1 MNVNKDMSMN
11 ETIAAIATGMGNSG
25 IGIIRISGEE
35 SFEIASRIF
44 LDHNGNKVTVADYKT
59 HTAHY
64 GTIAEED
71 GTAIDNALLLVMRGP
86 RSYTGE
92 DVAEIQCH
100 GGSYNIQKILAAVL
114 KAGARLAE
122 PGEFTKRAFL
132 NGRMDLSQ
140 AEAVM
145 DLIEAQNEFAH
156 KNAKSQLEGAL
167 GKKISEIRSR
177 LLYHMAYI
185 ESALD
190 DPENYSL
197 DNYGENL
204 YEVVENCLHDVEK
217 LLQNA
222 DNGRIRKTG
231 IRTVLVGR
239 PNVGKSTLLNALLG
253 ENRALVTHIPGT
265 TRDTLEEQV
274 RFGDV
279 QLILVDTAGIHETDN
294 EIESMGIDLTRKEV
308 ADADLALFLTEA
320 GKPLEED
327 EKEIIKLL
335 KNKKTIVL
343 NNKSDLLT
351 QANAHADGSSEITL
365 EEISE
370 RKEISLYDPKSEE
383 CFYEEVPSEWKI
395 LPISAKEQTGIDQI
409 PKVIKEMFA
418 AGDLD
423 WNADVMV
430 TNIRHKEALME
441 AQKSLNNVLV
451 SIDNAMPED
460 FYTIDMMDAYQ
471 ELGTITGETAGE
483 DLVNE
488 IFSKFC
494 TGK

>member
-1 MNVNKDMSMN
+1 MKQ
-11 ETIAAIATGMGNSG
+11 TIAAIATGMGNAG
-25 IGIIRISGEE
+25 IGVIRISGEE
-35 SFEIASRIF
+35 AYEISSRIF
-44 LDHNGNKVTVADYKT
+44 RDYKGREVSVKDYPT

-64 GTIAEED
+64 GTIIEE
-71 GTAIDNALLLVMRGP
+71 GGSAIDQVLLLIMKAP
-86 RSYTGE
+86 HSYTGE

-100 GGSYNIQKILAAVL
+100 GGSYNLSRILSRVCT
-114 KAGARLAE
+114 AGARLAE

-132 NGRMDLSQ
+132 NGQMDLSQ

-156 KNAKSQLEGAL
+156 KNAKAQMAGDL
-167 GKKISEIRSR
+167 GKKIGEIRSQI
-177 LLYHMAYI
+177 LYHMAYI

-197 DNYGENL
+197 DGYGEKL
-204 YEVVENCLHDVEK
+204 KVVVEDCLLETEK
-217 LLQNA
+217 LLKNA

-239 PNVGKSTLLNALLG
+239 PNVGKSTLLNTLLG
-253 ENRALVTHIPGT
+253 EKRALVTHIPGT

-279 QLILVDTAGIHETDN
+279 QLVLVDTAGIHETDN
-294 EIESMGIDLTRKEV
+294 EIETMGITKTREEV
-308 ADADLALFLTEA
+308 KDADLALFLIEA
-320 GKPLEED
+320 GQPLEEE
-327 EKEIIKLL
+327 EKEIIELL
-335 KNKKTIVL
+335 KEKKTIVL
-343 NNKSDLLT
+343 YNKCDLE
-351 QANAHADGSSEITL
+351 QKDSCSV
-365 EEISE
+365 EE
-370 RKEISLYDPKSEE
+370 
-383 CFYEEVPSEWKI
+383 
-395 LPISAKEQTGIDQI
+395 LPEDWPVIRISAKEQTGIEEI
-409 PKVIKEMFA
+409 PQVIRRMFE

-423 WNADVMV
+423 WNADICI
-430 TNIRHKEALME
+430 TNVRHKQALEAAAVDL
-441 AQKSLNNVLV
+441 KNVIR
-451 SIDNAMPED
+451 SIEDDMPED
-460 FYTIDMMDAYQ
+460 FFTIDMMDAYQ